1 LRQAVF
7 EAAHAAEWEAF
18 EKFLDGAKSSGPPQG
33 GGAPPFEPSEFPARY
48 RRVCQALALAADRQ
62 YSPELVDRLNRLA
75 LRGHSLLYRNRRR
88 ESQQVLEFVLGG
100 FAALVRREWR
110 LVAAAALLF
119 FGPLLALIAVL
130 QAFPEFVHYL
140 LEPEQIAS
148 FHNMYDPAN
157 PHLGMR
163 TADTSLMMFGFY
175 IWNNVRI
182 GFQTF
187 AGGLAAGV
195 GTIWFLASNGV
206 IIGAVAGYL
215 TQVGYARSFW
225 SFAAGHSAPELLA
238 IVLAG
243 AAGLRLGLAI
253 IAPGNATRRAA
264 LVAAAKPAVRLMY
277 GAALMFFLAAFVEAF
292 WSPYTAVPLEAK
304 LGVGVA
310 GWAAFLLYFVFAG
323 RPGKARAEGAR
334 AAR

>member
-1 LRQAVF
+1 MRQAGF
-7 EAAHAAEWEAF
+7 EAAHGADWQAF
-18 EKFLDGAKSSGPPQG
+18 EQFLDGAKP
-33 GGAPPFEPSEFPARY
+33 PPFAAQEMPARY
-48 RRVCQALALAADRQ
+48 RRLCQSLALAADRQ

-75 LRGHSLLYRNRRR
+75 LRGHSVLYRNRRR
-88 ESQQVLEFVLGG
+88 ESQRVLEFVLGG

-110 LVAAAALLF
+110 LVIAAAIVF

-148 FHNMYDPAN
+148 FHRMYDPSN
-157 PHLGMR
+157 PRLGMR
-163 TADTSLMMFGFY
+163 SADTSLAMFGFY

-187 AGGLAAGV
+187 AGGLAAGL
-195 GTIWFLASNGV
+195 GSLWFLASNGV

-215 TQVGYARSFW
+215 TQVGYGRTFW
-225 SFAAGHSAPELLA
+225 SFVAGHSAPELLA

-243 AAGLRLGLAI
+243 GAGLRLGLAI
-253 IAPGNATRRAA
+253 IAPGNASRRAA

-277 GAALMFFLAAFVEAF
+277 GAALMFFVAAFIEAF
-292 WSPYTAVPLEAK
+292 WSPYTTVRFEAK
-304 LGVGVA
+304 VAVGLTI
-310 GWAAFLLYFVFAG
+310 WAAFLLYFLFAG
-323 RPGKARAEGAR
+323 RTRRTRAERSGATR
-334 AAR
+334 